1 MDKQKNNILAI
12 DDQPVVLWVEKL
24 TKVFAG
30 KKPFTAVDHISFNL
44 KEGEILGL
52 LGPNG
57 AGKTTTIQMLL
68 SVLTPTSGQ
77 INYFDQDFKTHRST
91 SLQQIAFASA
101 YINLPW
107 RLTVWEN
114 LDVYGRLY
122 CLSKSQRQQRIK
134 KLLTQFDAW
143 KFKDKTVGSLSAGQ
157 KTRVMLAKAFLS
169 YPKIVLLDEPTA
181 SLDPDVA
188 DEVISYIQK
197 QRQEYNVSILFT
209 SHNMAE
215 VAEVCDRVMFLEK
228 GQIVACDTP
237 EQLAKSV
244 STAHVQLLVG
254 DGLKRTIEYAKDQKL
269 NYKLDNRF
277 IEVSVDE
284 QKIAAFLSGLAQK
297 GVEYTQISIQKPTL
311 EDYFLQLARKS
322 LK

>member
-1 MDKQKNNILAI
+1 MNKQKKQILAL
-12 DDQPVVLWVEKL
+12 DDKNVVLNVEKL
-24 TKVFAG
+24 TKIFAG
-30 KKPFTAVDHISFNL
+30 KKPFTAVDHITFNL

-77 INYFDQDFKTHRST
+77 INYFGQDFKTHRSEA
-91 SLQQIAFASA
+91 LQQIAFASA

-134 KLLTQFDAW
+134 KLLTQFNAW
-143 KFKDKTVGSLSAGQ
+143 QLKDKSIGSLSAGQ

-197 QRQEYNVSILFT
+197 QRMEYNVSILFT

-228 GQIVACDTP
+228 GKIVACDTP

-254 DGLKRTIEYAKDQKL
+254 DGLKRTIEYAQEQKL
-269 NYKLDNRF
+269 GYKLDNRS

-297 GVEYTQISIQKPTL
+297 GVEYSQISIQKPTL

-322 LK
+322 